1 MGGLCSKKGAAVES
15 KKEDEK
21 ELRLDNRKRNSLVFA
36 VTDWVGTDFGK
47 DAESLAILL
56 SKRTKESSSSGGND
70 PRGSR
75 AAKTAESIALGNFR
89 ELREIIIG
97 HFAQVNKRY
106 GAWDNDT
113 LLHIVCREGYL
124 RMVEFMVD
132 PKNVSQFDTAPETT
146 SETDAFDTT
155 EIDFNAENNKWRT
168 PLHVVFTPPQETYC
182 ARKIGVHDDGL
193 PKGEKPEGVTIDSD
207 WIRPG
212 TERHRMQVIELL
224 IDKGANI
231 HQMDY
236 HDHSPLHYACV
247 WGWVDT
253 VELLLEKGAD
263 PRADPET
270 SNIAGQNALM
280 AATEFKHVDVVD
292 LLLSETQ
299 ISIESKNVDGETALI
314 YGALTGDVETVECL
328 CEFGANVNAESYSK
342 DSPLKRACRNQDV
355 PMIHKL
361 LDFAATRRPSAFELL
376 EGDAKQVILD
386 RLEAERLEKLAEFEA
401 IKNAKASGKKG
412 GGRGAK
418 ASAVGEWRP
427 YRDKRGRGIFYYNRV
442 SRVSQF
448 EVPEDYEK
456 DRSYIMKDATFG
468 MHFYH

>member
-1 MGGLCSKKGAAVES
+1 LDESFSFVEGS
-15 KKEDEK
+15 T
-21 ELRLDNRKRNSLVFA
+21 LR
-36 VTDWVGTDFGK
+36 
-47 DAESLAILL
+47 
-56 SKRTKESSSSGGND
+56 
-70 PRGSR
+70 
-75 AAKTAESIALGNFR
+75 
-89 ELREIIIG
+89 
-97 HFAQVNKRY
+97 
-106 GAWDNDT
+106 
-113 LLHIVCREGYL
+113 C
-124 RMVEFMVD
+124 
-132 PKNVSQFDTAPETT
+132 
-146 SETDAFDTT
+146 
-155 EIDFNAENNKWRT
+155 KWR
-168 PLHVVFTPPQETYC
+168 
-182 ARKIGVHDDGL
+182 
-193 PKGEKPEGVTIDSD
+193 IDAVSNA
-207 WIRPG
+207 G
-212 TERHRMQVIELL
+212 
-224 IDKGANI
+224 
-231 HQMDY
+231 
-236 HDHSPLHYACV
+236 
-247 WGWVDT
+247 
-253 VELLLEKGAD
+253 
-263 PRADPET
+263 ADPET

>member
-21 ELRLDNRKRNSLVFA
+21 DVRLDNRKRNSLVFA
-36 VTDWVGTDFGK
+36 LTDWVGTDFGK
-47 DAESLAILL
+47 NDELLQILL
-56 SKRTKESSSSGGND
+56 SKRTRETSSGAND

-75 AAKTAESIALGNFR
+75 AAKTAEAIALGNFR

-124 RMVEFMVD
+124 RMVQFMVD
-132 PKNVSQFDTAPETT
+132 PKNVSQFDT
-146 SETDAFDTT
+146 T
-155 EIDFNAENNKWRT
+155 EIDYNAENGKWRT
-168 PLHVVFTPPQETYC
+168 PIHLVFTPPHETFC
-182 ARKIGVHDDGL
+182 ARKIGVHDNGL
-193 PKGEKPEGVTIDSD
+193 PQSQKPEGVSIDSD

-212 TERHRMQVIELL
+212 TPKQRMAIVELL
-224 IDKGANI
+224 IDKGADI
-231 HQMDY
+231 HKMDY
-236 HDHSPLHYACV
+236 HDHAVLHYACI

-253 VELLLEKGAD
+253 VALLLDHG
-263 PRADPET
+263 ADPET

-280 AATEFKHVDVVD
+280 AATEFKHVGVLD
-292 LLLSETQ
+292 LLLSETM
-299 ISIESKNVDGETALI
+299 ISIESKNVDGETALH
-314 YGALTGDVETVECL
+314 YAAATKDVDTVECL
-328 CEFGANVNAESYSK
+328 CEYGANVNAESYSK
-342 DSPLKRACRNQDV
+342 DSPLKRACRNQDI

-361 LDFAATRRPSAFELL
+361 LDFAATRRPSAFDLL
-376 EGDAKQVILD
+376 EGDAKEIILD
-386 RLEAERLEKLAEFEA
+386 RLERERLEKIAEFEA
-401 IKNAKASGKKG
+401 IKAAKASGKPG
-412 GGRGAK
+412 ANSRGAK

-448 EVPEDYEK
+448 EIPDDYEK